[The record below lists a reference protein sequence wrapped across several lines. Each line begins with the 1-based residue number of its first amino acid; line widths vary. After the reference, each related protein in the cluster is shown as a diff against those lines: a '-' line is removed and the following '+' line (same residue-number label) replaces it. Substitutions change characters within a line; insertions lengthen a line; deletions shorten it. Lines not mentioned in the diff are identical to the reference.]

1 MNFELQITILAKLI
15 TQRLSTDNIDKFVN
29 HIKTLR
35 SFNME

>member
-29 HIKTLR
+29 QNKALR
-35 SFNME
+35 NLSME